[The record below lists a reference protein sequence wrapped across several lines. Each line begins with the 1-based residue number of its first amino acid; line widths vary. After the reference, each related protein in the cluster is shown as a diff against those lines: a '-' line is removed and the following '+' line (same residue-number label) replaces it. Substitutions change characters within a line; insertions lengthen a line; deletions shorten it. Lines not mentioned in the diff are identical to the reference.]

1 MKDKVIKLKTNR
13 EFYILDELTI
23 TGRKFVFG
31 IECNTK
37 AETTKNEYI
46 VKEVK
51 LKNDKLY
58 IDNIENEEEIKYIS
72 NLFLENLKKNTKSA

>member
-1 MKDKVIKLKTNR
+1 MKDKVIKLKSDK

-23 TGRKFVFG
+23 NGRKFVFG
-31 IECNTK
+31 VECDTK
-37 AETTKNEYI
+37 DETIKNKYI

-58 IDNIENEEEIKYIS
+58 IDNIENDEEIKYIS